1 MSIAQKS
8 ARVQQ
13 TQFTLGLIALLPF
26 IKPMSLSLFFFTK
39 AIHNKVLVAQ
49 FYPTLWDLMDCSPAA
64 SSVHGIS
71 QARILQWVVMP
82 FSRSSSWPRDRTR
95 WPALSHQGAVCVLCA
110 KSLQSC
116 LTLRPYGPQPP
127 GSSGHGISQ
136 SRTVAM
142 PSSRGSSWPRDW
154 TCIS

>member
-49 FYPTLWDLMDCSPAA
+49 FYPTL
-64 SSVHGIS
+64 
-71 QARILQWVVMP
+71 
-82 FSRSSSWPRDRTR
+82 
-95 WPALSHQGAVCVLCA
+95 
-110 KSLQSC
+110 
-116 LTLRPYGPQPP
+116 
-127 GSSGHGISQ
+127 
-136 SRTVAM
+136 
-142 PSSRGSSWPRDW
+142 
-154 TCIS
+154 